1 MSRVAF
7 LIPASSM
14 DGRIR
19 PSLTEA
25 SDPVHLDVR
34 CVCRLQVGAPI
45 GAAVDAARLSCAR
58 ITMQTPSVRS
68 LGQFVHEEGVIDW
81 LTESL
86 RQINAHAADAVRTG
100 AKRKA
105 LPVAQCF
112 TCSAKKACC
121 YKMVIAGLH
130 EGVLIAASLKATQR
144 DTEELRA
151 ELRARAEAME
161 EATLAG
167 WSHPCVF
174 LDDKERCTVYGA
186 RPRACGT
193 LYVFSPPE
201 LCDDDQGRDIRLY
214 LAKREEAAGTQLEEQ
229 FRERLALRRKVGRR
243 YIGTLPRMVLI
254 ALEAWDRTD
263 FRDYLRQLA
272 WPTLEDAQRWAP
284 PPVEPRRD
292 GT

>member
-1 MSRVAF
+1 
-7 LIPASSM
+7 
-14 DGRIR
+14 
-19 PSLTEA
+19 
-25 SDPVHLDVR
+25 
-34 CVCRLQVGAPI
+34 
-45 GAAVDAARLSCAR
+45 
-58 ITMQTPSVRS
+58 MQTPSVRS

-112 TCSAKKACC
+112 TCNAKKACC

-161 EATLAG
+161 ETTLTG
-167 WSHPCVF
+167 WSRPCVF
-174 LDDKERCTVYGA
+174 LDDKERCTVYGV

-193 LYVFSPPE
+193 LYVFSAPE
-201 LCDDDQGRDIRLY
+201 LCDDDRGGYIQLY
-214 LAKREEAAGTQLEEQ
+214 LATREKAAGGQLEEA

-254 ALEAWDRTD
+254 ALEAWDRSD
-263 FRDYLRQLA
+263 FRDHLRQLA
-272 WPTLEDAQRWAP
+272 WPTLEEAQRWAP
-284 PPVEPRRD
+284 PAPEALPGGK